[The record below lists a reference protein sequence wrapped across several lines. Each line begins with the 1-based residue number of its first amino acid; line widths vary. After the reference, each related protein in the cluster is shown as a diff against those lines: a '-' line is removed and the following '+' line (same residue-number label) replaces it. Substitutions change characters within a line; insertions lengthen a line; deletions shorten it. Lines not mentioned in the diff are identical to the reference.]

1 VGEAVEIVGLM
12 EKPLSSTCT
21 GVEMFKKLLD
31 EGEAGDNA
39 GLLLRGI
46 EKKDPS
52 WYGSLQTRFYHS
64 AH

>member
-1 VGEAVEIVGLM
+1 
-12 EKPLSSTCT
+12 
-21 GVEMFKKLLD
+21 MFKKLLD

-46 EKKDPS
+46 EKNADPS
-52 WYGSLQTRFYHS
+52 WYGNLQTRFNYS

>member
-1 VGEAVEIVGLM
+1 
-12 EKPLSSTCT
+12 
-21 GVEMFKKLLD
+21 MFRKFLD

-46 EKKDPS
+46 EKNRYPS
-52 WYGSLQTRFYHS
+52 RYGYLQTRFYHS